1 MIMTPTT
8 REQAHDHENG
18 ARSEFRHQVSP
29 SFGASEISP
38 FSMFATL
45 GTIAE
50 LDPAAPSSDS
60 TAHAE

>member
-1 MIMTPTT
+1 LSGPA
-8 REQAHDHENG
+8 QALPG
-18 ARSEFRHQVSP
+18 FVREFRHQVSP

-50 LDPAAPSSDS
+50 LDPAAPSPDS
-60 TAHAE
+60 AAPAE